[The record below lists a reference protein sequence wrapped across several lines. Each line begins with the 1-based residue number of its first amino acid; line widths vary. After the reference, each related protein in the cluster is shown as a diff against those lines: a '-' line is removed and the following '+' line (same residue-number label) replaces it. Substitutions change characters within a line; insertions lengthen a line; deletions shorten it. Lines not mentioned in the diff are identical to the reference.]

1 MQGWGAKY
9 STCLNLTTTLAL
21 AANPTAVTK
30 GGTTTLTAT
39 LKVADVPSYSRLAL
53 NPVALRTV
61 TLQRRPSGTTS
72 WTTVGTM
79 ANGST
84 SGTYTYSLALTAR
97 TDFRAVFTKPTD
109 EGLLGSTS
117 TVFTVSVGQ

>member
-1 MQGWGAKY
+1 V
-9 STCLNLTTTLAL
+9 
-21 AANPTAVTK
+21 AASPAAVAK

-39 LKVADVPSYSRLAL
+39 LKVADVASYSRLAL
-53 NPVALRTV
+53 NPIALRTV

-79 ANGST
+79 ANGPT
-84 SGTYTYSLALTAR
+84 SGTYTYSISLTAR
-97 TDFRAVFTKPTD
+97 TDFRAVFASPPD

-117 TVFTVSVGQ
+117 PTVTVSVGS